1 MNITQARERMEEE
14 AGSAAS
20 LRTES
25 TEIEGQI
32 QEIRRDKETI
42 RQELAESEALEART
56 QEEITLFGRKLE
68 EERKLETEALRT
80 VSEWELKVD
89 RMRQALGFKQSN
101 VERIDGEIAKS
112 RDELAE
118 ILEALETNRQE
129 MERRQQNIV
138 GIEETIAVS
147 FQTQSNSEGRLKE
160 AMAHKEELS
169 ARQKS
174 FFSRREELSEKL
186 SALDKETYRL
196 NAQKEKLEESLESQ
210 INYMWDEYE
219 ITLSDAAALRN
230 EEMTDLP
237 AMKKEIAS
245 LRDQIK
251 KLGDVNVNAIE
262 DYKNLL
268 ERFTFMKNQRDDLVE
283 AEKTLE
289 GIIEE
294 LDTSMRKQFT
304 EKFAEISREFDKVFK
319 ELFGGGKGTLEL
331 MPDEDILEAGIRIIA
346 QPPGKKLQNMMQLS
360 GGEKALT
367 AIALLFA
374 IQNLKPS
381 PFCLLDEIEAALDDS
396 NVGRFAKYLHKLTKN
411 TQFIVITHRRGTMEQ
426 VDRLYG
432 ITMQEKGV
440 STLVSVSLID
450 RELTN

>member
-1 MNITQARERMEEE
+1 M
-14 AGSAAS
+14 
-20 LRTES
+20 
-25 TEIEGQI
+25 
-32 QEIRRDKETI
+32 
-42 RQELAESEALEART
+42 
-56 QEEITLFGRKLE
+56 
-68 EERKLETEALRT
+68 
-80 VSEWELKVD
+80 
-89 RMRQALGFKQSN
+89 
-101 VERIDGEIAKS
+101 ERIDGEIAKS

-138 GIEETIAVS
+138 GIEKTIAVS

-251 KLGDVNVNAIE
+251 SWE
-262 DYKNLL
+262 
-268 ERFTFMKNQRDDLVE
+268 T
-283 AEKTLE
+283 
-289 GIIEE
+289 
-294 LDTSMRKQFT
+294 
-304 EKFAEISREFDKVFK
+304 
-319 ELFGGGKGTLEL
+319 
-331 MPDEDILEAGIRIIA
+331 
-346 QPPGKKLQNMMQLS
+346 
-360 GGEKALT
+360 
-367 AIALLFA
+367 
-374 IQNLKPS
+374 
-381 PFCLLDEIEAALDDS
+381 
-396 NVGRFAKYLHKLTKN
+396 
-411 TQFIVITHRRGTMEQ
+411 
-426 VDRLYG
+426 
-432 ITMQEKGV
+432 
-440 STLVSVSLID
+440 
-450 RELTN
+450 

>member
-1 MNITQARERMEEE
+1 MEAIKGEIQRKSIEQNTARLNITQARERMEEE

-230 EEMTDLP
+230 EEMTDP
-237 AMKKEIAS
+237 ARHEE
-245 LRDQIK
+245 
-251 KLGDVNVNAIE
+251 GN
-262 DYKNLL
+262 
-268 ERFTFMKNQRDDLVE
+268 RF
-283 AEKTLE
+283 
-289 GIIEE
+289 
-294 LDTSMRKQFT
+294 
-304 EKFAEISREFDKVFK
+304 
-319 ELFGGGKGTLEL
+319 
-331 MPDEDILEAGIRIIA
+331 
-346 QPPGKKLQNMMQLS
+346 PPGSDQ
-360 GGEKALT
+360 KA
-367 AIALLFA
+367 
-374 IQNLKPS
+374 
-381 PFCLLDEIEAALDDS
+381 
-396 NVGRFAKYLHKLTKN
+396 GRRKCQCH
-411 TQFIVITHRRGTMEQ
+411 
-426 VDRLYG
+426 
-432 ITMQEKGV
+432 
-440 STLVSVSLID
+440 
-450 RELTN
+450 